1 MVMTIIGIV
10 IFFLGILFSIAW
22 HELGHF
28 LTAKWFG
35 IKVPEFMVG
44 FGKTIW
50 SRRVGE
56 TEFGVKAIPMGGYIR
71 MIGMMPPAK
80 GEVYGRSRRT
90 GPFQGLIDD
99 ARQASASD
107 VGPEDAD
114 RQFYTRRPWKRII
127 VMAAG
132 PVMNLFL
139 AVVLFAIVLMG
150 FGQMTSTTTVSAVSQ
165 CVVPASAPAAE
176 QNVCPPGAPPTPAAA
191 AGFQAGDVIVAFDGR
206 RYERWEDLQ
215 KAIRAASG
223 TVQVTVL
230 RNGQEQVLTPTLITT
245 ELLDLDNPSDATK
258 TVQGSFL
265 GLSPVQA
272 IQRQG
277 IGEVGATIGSVVT
290 QVGQKLI
297 ELPQRVPNLFG
308 AVFLGEQR
316 SQDSPVGIV
325 GASRIGGQIL
335 ASDAPPGQ
343 EIASMLTL
351 LALVNISLGVFNLL
365 PIPPLDGGQIFP
377 AIWEAIR
384 RRFAA
389 LRGRSDPGPVD
400 VARLMPVAYTVALIF
415 VAWSAL
421 VLVADVIN
429 PVRL

>member
-1 MVMTIIGIV
+1 MVMTIVGIV

-28 LTAKWFG
+28 ATARWFG

-44 FGKTIW
+44 FGKTVW

-56 TEFGVKAIPMGGYIR
+56 TEFGVKAVPMGGYIR

-80 GEVYGRSRRT
+80 GERYGRSRRT

-99 ARQASASD
+99 ARQASAVD

-114 RQFYTRRPWKRII
+114 RQFYTRPPWKRII

-132 PVMNLFL
+132 PAMNLIL

-150 FGQMTSTTTVSAVSQ
+150 FGRMTATTTVSEVSA
-165 CVVPASAPAAE
+165 CVLPATATR
-176 QNVCPPGAPPTPAAA
+176 QDVCPPGAPLTPAAA
-191 AGFQAGDVIVAFDGR
+191 AGFQAGDKIVAFNGV
-206 RYERWEDLQ
+206 RYDSWDDLQ
-215 KAIRAASG
+215 LAIRAASG
-223 TVQVTVL
+223 TVQVTVE
-230 RNGQEQVLTPTLITT
+230 RNGQEQVLTPTLVTT
-245 ELLDLDNPSDATK
+245 ERLDLNDPNKLVP
-258 TVQGSFL
+258 VGFL
-265 GLSPVQA
+265 GVAPVA
-272 IQRQG
+272 EVQRQS
-277 IGEVGATIGSVVT
+277 ISDVGATMGSVISE
-290 QVGQKLI
+290 VGQKLVQ
-297 ELPQRVPNLFG
+297 LPQRVPNLFG
-308 AVFLGEQR
+308 SVFLGEER

-351 LALVNISLGVFNLL
+351 LALVNISLGLFNLL

-389 LRGRSDPGPVD
+389 LRGRPDPGPVD
-400 VARLMPVAYTVALIF
+400 VARLLPIAYTVALVF